1 LHITRLKTYAA
12 QDWREKTAMVHNIL
26 RWMKNF
32 AKDKKGEIEV
42 EAAALSTGV
51 SVTIFVVLKTLF
63 RAFT

>member
-1 LHITRLKTYAA
+1 
-12 QDWREKTAMVHNIL
+12 MVHNVL

-32 AKDKKGEIEV
+32 AADKKGEIEV

-63 RAFT
+63 RAFS